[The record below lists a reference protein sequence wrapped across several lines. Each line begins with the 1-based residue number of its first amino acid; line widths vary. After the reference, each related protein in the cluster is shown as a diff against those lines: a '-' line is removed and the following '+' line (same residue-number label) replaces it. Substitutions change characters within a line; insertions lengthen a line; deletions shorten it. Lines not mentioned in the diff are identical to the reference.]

1 MPGGPRGLQNRRC
14 RASGEVGSIPI
25 LSALS
30 FSIFDFRFS
39 IGRKVPLLKSSIQ
52 HLASSIMKG
61 GGNMSRDQI
70 RKLTSLSSCAG

>member
-1 MPGGPRGLQNRRC
+1 
-14 RASGEVGSIPI
+14 
-25 LSALS
+25 
-30 FSIFDFRFS
+30 
-39 IGRKVPLLKSSIQ
+39 VPLLKSSIQ